1 MIKISE
7 KTFNNG
13 INIEYIFRVSAEIV
27 AINDKG
33 ESAPFQVE
41 LDTPQPDNLQETSA
55 ILLSSEL

>member
-1 MIKISE
+1 M
-7 KTFNNG
+7 N
-13 INIEYIFRVSAEIV
+13 IFRVSAEIV